1 MYTLKVIPYLDQL
14 NKKYKQIITI
24 NSNPKGELSNYVKKI
39 QLPKLSP
46 FKDNTPCCSY
56 KCCTYV
62 ICDLN
67 DKNKMMCIDDIPS
80 LFTFLYENNYT
91 INTELTKIMTNG
103 DVKLTDKVLC
113 LFSYNEN

>member
-1 MYTLKVIPYLDQL
+1 MYTLTVKPYLDQY
-14 NKKYKQIITI
+14 NKKYKKIICINTI
-24 NSNPKGELSNYVKKI
+24 PKGNLSTHVKKVN
-39 QLPKLSP
+39 LPKLSP

-56 KCCTYV
+56 QNCSYV
-62 ICDLN
+62 ICDLE
-67 DKNKMMCIDDIPS
+67 DSNKFMCINNIPS